1 VLFGAGSAG
10 GNLKYLEAALAL
22 VSVFASWILVHT
34 VFALR
39 YARLYCTGTPG
50 GIDFNEAE
58 VPDYADFA
66 YLSFTIGM
74 TSQISDTNIETKQIR
89 RTPLRHAWLSFRWVP

>member
-1 VLFGAGSAG
+1 MFV
-10 GNLKYLEAALAL
+10 
-22 VSVFASWILVHT
+22 SWIRVHT
-34 VFALR
+34 EFAVK
-39 YARLYCTGTPG
+39 YARLYCTGTPQ

-58 VPDYADFA
+58 LPYYADFA

-89 RTPLRHAWLSFRWVP
+89 RTALPHAWLSFPLGP